1 MINSIQVEATVREIR
16 KINNVLIVNLL
27 NIDQNGWNN
36 YFQAKCYGESSKLN
50 ISPDMK
56 LSLEGKIAF
65 DTNGNAYVAIDLP
78 SQVKTTLPQDQSSV
92 KSSVGAVV
100 GETLAFGLR
109 QPKSTVVP
117 YSTSVK
123 STVGRVGEVVV
134 PELKQNIFEKAMAAM
149 DATKKLASQVIGPEE
164 AENRK
169 FEEKEWAYEMEC
181 DDFDRGQYD
190 SDTVPSDWD
199 NIFF

>member
-50 ISPDMK
+50 ISLDMK

-78 SQVKTTLPQDQSSV
+78 SQVKTTLPQNQSFV

-134 PELKQNIFEKAMAAM
+134 PGLKQNI
-149 DATKKLASQVIGPEE
+149 
-164 AENRK
+164 

-181 DDFDRGQYD
+181 DDFDRGKYD

-199 NIFF
+199 NIFFQIGNVV

>member
-16 KINNVLIVNLL
+16 TINNVLIVNLL
-27 NIDQNGWNN
+27 NTDHNGWNN

-65 DTNGNAYVAIDLP
+65 DTSGNAYVAINLP
-78 SQVKTTLPQDQSSV
+78 SQVKTTLPQNQSSV

-109 QPKSTVVP
+109 QPKSTVVH

-134 PELKQNIFEKAMAAM
+134 PGLKQNIFEKAM

-199 NIFF
+199 NISF

>member
-27 NIDQNGWNN
+27 NTDQNGWNN

-65 DTNGNAYVAIDLP
+65 DTNGKAYVAINLP

-109 QPKSTVVP
+109 QPKSTV
-117 YSTSVK
+117 
-123 STVGRVGEVVV
+123 GRVGEVVV
-134 PELKQNIFEKAMAAM
+134 PGLKQNIFEKAMDAM

-169 FEEKEWAYEMEC
+169 FEAKEWAYEMEC

>member
-1 MINSIQVEATVREIR
+1 MINSIHVEATVREIR

-27 NIDQNGWNN
+27 NTDQNGWNN

-78 SQVKTTLPQDQSSV
+78 SQVKTTLPQNQSSV

-100 GETLAFGLR
+100 EETLAFGLR
-109 QPKSTVVP
+109 QPKFTVVP

-134 PELKQNIFEKAMAAM
+134 SELKQNIFEKATDAM
-149 DATKKLASQVIGPEE
+149 DATKKLASQALGPEE

-169 FEEKEWAYEMEC
+169 FEEKEWAYVMEC
-181 DDFDRGQYD
+181 DDFERGQFHQPCPERD
-190 SDTVPSDWD
+190 ED
-199 NIFF
+199 

>member
-1 MINSIQVEATVREIR
+1 
-16 KINNVLIVNLL
+16 
-27 NIDQNGWNN
+27 
-36 YFQAKCYGESSKLN
+36 
-50 ISPDMK
+50 MK

-65 DTNGNAYVAIDLP
+65 DTNGKAYVAIDLP
-78 SQVKTTLPQDQSSV
+78 SQVKTTLPQNQSSV

-134 PELKQNIFEKAMAAM
+134 PELKQNIFEKAIAAM
-149 DATKKLASQVIGPEE
+149 DTTKKLAFQALGSEE

-169 FEEKEWAYEMEC
+169 FEEKEWAYVMEC
-181 DDFDRGQYD
+181 DDFDRGQFHQPCPERD
-190 SDTVPSDWD
+190 ED
-199 NIFF
+199 